1 MNLFFGIAVNEVNS
15 IINIGRFHQNIKMV
29 NLIQIYGKGLLLW
42 RCLIPSPLREFIKQ
56 RPLYKEVR
64 SNVCEVDLGSSGKE
78 KIMSRHLEHNITVAI
93 ERTQNKEKKQPTLHD
108 IMKMIDLNHRTVI
121 EKLDQKLDKK
131 ED

>member
-56 RPLYKEVR
+56 RPLYKEVHA
-64 SNVCEVDLGSSGKE
+64 NVCEVDLVSSGK
-78 KIMSRHLEHNITVAI
+78 KKMMSRHLQHEIMVVI
-93 ERTQNKEKKQPTLHD
+93 ERTQNKEKMQPTLLD
-108 IMKMIDLNHRTVI
+108 IMKMIDLNKAMIERLE
-121 EKLDQKLDKK
+121 EKLDGKK
-131 ED
+131 D

>member
-42 RCLIPSPLREFIKQ
+42 RCLLLSPLGKFIKQ
-56 RPLYKEVR
+56 RPLYKEVH

-78 KIMSRHLEHNITVAI
+78 KMMSRHLQHDIMVAI